1 MQHWYKIRY
10 LCSATLVKNTV
21 PVLAQGP
28 KDFYPDAPKLRAAEK
43 GTESINK
50 FFFKRTVN
58 HKTFFF
64 LFHAADG
71 RYSTY
76 PKLFLDFVDAEVRVH
91 LEHLE
96 GVEVAVSVAG
106 LQQPVN
112 LLLGGHRGVRR
123 LSLPQKNIHIKII
136 RILYSNLVSNFCP
149 AGGDRPQA
157 TATTHQKVLTVI
169 QS

>member
-1 MQHWYKIRY
+1 M
-10 LCSATLVKNTV
+10 
-21 PVLAQGP
+21 
-28 KDFYPDAPKLRAAEK
+28 
-43 GTESINK
+43 
-50 FFFKRTVN
+50 
-58 HKTFFF
+58 
-64 LFHAADG
+64 
-71 RYSTY
+71 
-76 PKLFLDFVDAEVRVH
+76 
-91 LEHLE
+91 EHLE